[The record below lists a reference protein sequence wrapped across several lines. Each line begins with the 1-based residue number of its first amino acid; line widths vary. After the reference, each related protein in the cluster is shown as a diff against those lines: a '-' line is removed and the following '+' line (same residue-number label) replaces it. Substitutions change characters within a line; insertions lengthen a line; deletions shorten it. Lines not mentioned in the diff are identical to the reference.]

1 MNPLFQGA
9 RQLPMHHITI
19 RLPWHD
25 NGWNGS
31 VCTRPSDNTSCL
43 ALRRIGEGKRDEV
56 EIRCAGQRFDRLP
69 SGDVPPCV
77 GERASF
83 MAPFDLR
90 REMEHPYMRTSPQT
104 HGHFASTTYVQPS
117 YSAACVPFRWMLRKE
132 VEGDPESGEL
142 GLGEKLKLNWMADR
156 EPDLKFE
163 TAWVQE
169 RENQIALLDT
179 FFGSIRPNESLCF
192 FYAKRIPL
200 SEQSRRVIVGVGR
213 VLSVGDVT
221 EYKYDVARPPF
232 RSVLWERNL
241 GHSIR
246 PEFKDGFLF
255 PYQEIQEL
263 VKKEKGL
270 DPEQFVA
277 FAPDEFFNS
286 YSYGSELLTHD
297 GAVSSL
303 VACAAVLHRIRERI
317 QGPWDAQLSWID
329 EQLNRLWKSRG
340 AFPGLGSALSA
351 FGYEWGFRYG
361 SLLAFEVDLE
371 REKTGFD
378 VNPWDIVDA
387 VMEDPAQLDSPV
399 AELLSPSLRKG
410 WTSMTAGRRAL
421 LELISRAAVGEE
433 QALRFYDTLP

>member
-1 MNPLFQGA
+1 MPINNQDNVYGDAANMSSLSHGA
-9 RQLPMHHITI
+9 RPLPMHHITI
-19 RLPWHD
+19 RVPWHD

-56 EIRCAGQRFDRLP
+56 EIRCAGQRFDKLQ

-104 HGHFASTTYVQPS
+104 HGHFVSTTYVQPS

-132 VEGDPESGEL
+132 VEGDPKSGEP

-163 TAWVQE
+163 TPWVQE

-221 EYKYDVARPPF
+221 EYKYDVARPSF

-255 PYQEIQEL
+255 PYHEIQEL

-303 VACAAVLHRIRERI
+303 VACAAV
-317 QGPWDAQLSWID
+317 
-329 EQLNRLWKSRG
+329 
-340 AFPGLGSALSA
+340 
-351 FGYEWGFRYG
+351 
-361 SLLAFEVDLE
+361 
-371 REKTGFD
+371 
-378 VNPWDIVDA
+378 
-387 VMEDPAQLDSPV
+387 
-399 AELLSPSLRKG
+399 PS
-410 WTSMTAGRRAL
+410 
-421 LELISRAAVGEE
+421 
-433 QALRFYDTLP
+433 